1 MQKFLLSLL
10 LSCLLFSKTILAKEN
25 IPFSSE
31 TKKLIY
37 QQKCLP
43 DELIANRE
51 KRWNTQ
57 YCVTVDA
64 NIVQTNQKWIN
75 QRLYQQAFNLIYLH
89 FFDPLGELSLEERMK
104 YINESEDKP
113 FSIQEH
119 NAEHNRIYKKLEN
132 LAQLTELIQRF
143 FDEEYQ
149 DKLHRIKNDMGIMES
164 AYRLDIRY
172 LGQFKQLVMFEYE
185 SEIEIGSIGGFN
197 RYFVFDLEKQQEVKL
212 DDVLLPTGKQKL
224 YQLVN
229 KAYDEYTVKEFK
241 EHYSHSDRYTNIT
254 EPKDILEHH
263 KQTYSANAETDN
275 FVLVKKGIKLG
286 YPAPQLSSFVTGT
299 VEITIDE
306 EDIHEIL
313 KPEYIWSE

>member
-1 MQKFLLSLL
+1 MQKIILFLL
-10 LSCLLFSKTILAKEN
+10 LSCLPFSNPIFAKEN

-31 TKKLIY
+31 IKKLIY
-37 QQKCLP
+37 QQKCLS

-51 KRWNTQ
+51 KRWDTQ

-64 NIVQTNQKWIN
+64 NIVQTNQKWIDR
-75 QRLYQQAFNLIYLH
+75 RLYQQAFNFIYLH
-89 FFDPLGELSLEERMK
+89 FFNPLDELSMEERAK
-104 YINESEDKP
+104 YINEGEDKP

-172 LGQFKQLVMFEYE
+172 LGRFKQLVMFEYE
-185 SEIEIGSIGGFN
+185 AEIEIGSIGGFS

-212 DDVLLPTGKQKL
+212 DDVLLPNGKQKL

-229 KAYDEYTVKEFK
+229 KAYDEYTIKEFK
-241 EHYSHSDRYTNIT
+241 EHYSHPERYTNIT
-254 EPKDILEHH
+254 EPEDILEHH
-263 KQTYSANAETDN
+263 KRTYSANAETDN
-275 FVLVKKGIKLG
+275 FILVKKGIKLG
-286 YPAPQLSSFVTGT
+286 YPASQLSAFLTGM
-299 VEITIDE
+299 VEITVNR

>member
-1 MQKFLLSLL
+1 MRRSLLFLL
-10 LSCLLFSKTILAKEN
+10 LSYLLLSNPILAKEN

-43 DELIANRE
+43 DELIDKRE
-51 KRWNTQ
+51 KRWDTQ

-64 NIVQTNQKWIN
+64 NIVQTNQKWID
-75 QRLYQQAFNLIYLH
+75 QRLYQQAFNFIYLY
-89 FFDPLGELSLEERMK
+89 FFDPLSELSSEERMK
-104 YINESEDKP
+104 YVLESEDKP

-119 NAEHNRIYKKLEN
+119 NAEHNRIYKKLGHIS
-132 LAQLTELIQRF
+132 QLTELIQRF

-149 DKLHRIKNDMGIMES
+149 DNLHRIKNDMGIMES

-172 LGQFKQLVMFEYE
+172 LGRFKQLVMFEYE
-185 SEIEIGSIGGFN
+185 AEIEIGSRDGFS

-212 DDVLLPTGKQKL
+212 DDILLPNGKQKL
-224 YQLVN
+224 YQLAN
-229 KAYDEYTVKEFK
+229 KAYDEHTIKDFK
-241 EHYSHSDRYTNIT
+241 EHYSHPERYTNIT

-263 KQTYSANAETDN
+263 KRTFSANAETDN

-286 YPAPQLSSFVTGT
+286 YPAPQLSAFLTGT
-299 VEITIDE
+299 LEITIDG